1 MTIDMPVTS
10 CSTHQGIMKKVES
23 ENDIVDTPSSEYY
36 LQIYSK
42 DRDLIESWLKSETVA
57 KYVESTLSHD
67 VHQLSE
73 E

>member
-1 MTIDMPVTS
+1 MTIDMPVKS
-10 CSTHQGIMKKVES
+10 CSTHPGIMIKVES
-23 ENDIVDTPSSEYY
+23 ENDIVDTSCSEYY

-42 DRDLIESWLKSETVA
+42 DRDLIESWLKLETVA

>member
-23 ENDIVDTPSSEYY
+23 KNDIVDTPNEYY

-42 DRDLIESWLKSETVA
+42 DRDLIESWLESEAVA
-57 KYVESTLSHD
+57 KYVKWTLIPHD

>member
-23 ENDIVDTPSSEYY
+23 ENDIVDTPNEYY

-42 DRDLIESWLKSETVA
+42 DRDLIESWLKLETVA
-57 KYVESTLSHD
+57 KYVESTLSLD